1 MPKVIK
7 KFYYRDIL
15 KNAYELVKH
24 NKFLWFFG
32 FFAAAMGGLGEFES
46 VFKDYNS
53 IAETSD
59 NIFNW
64 QSLYEGGLFWIIF
77 ENIKIFLADFPWQ
90 AFFILLMTAVV
101 GIVIYWLA
109 IVSQV
114 ALFDAAYKLSRNKE
128 AKYSDGYRVG
138 NKHFFPVLVVN
149 ISFRIILYGIF
160 IIIAAP
166 LLSWFLV
173 GENVWGGIFF
183 VILLFLIYI
192 PISVIVSFI
201 IKYTIAFIVIHEK
214 KTWGAVKSAWHLFKK
229 NWLVSI
235 EMALI
240 LLFLGI
246 LVGLVIMLALGLA
259 AVPFVLIAI
268 AAMFFGSTTGLAVA
282 VILGT
287 LTWFVIIAIFG
298 SGYVAFQYSTWTLLF
313 LDLVGDRAES
323 KLKRLVGRFIR

>member
-1 MPKVIK
+1 MPKVIN

-15 KNAYELVKH
+15 KRAFDLVKH
-24 NKFLWFFG
+24 NKYLWFFG

-53 IAETSD
+53 ISETSD
-59 NIFNW
+59 GIFTW
-64 QSLYEGGLFWIIF
+64 QSLYQGGFFWIIV
-77 ENIKIFLADFPWQ
+77 ENIKTFFSDFPWQ
-90 AFFILLMTAVV
+90 AFFILLITAVV
-101 GIVIYWLA
+101 FIVIYWLA
-109 IVSQV
+109 IVSQI
-114 ALFDAAYKLSRNKE
+114 ALFDAAHKLSRNKKT
-128 AKYSDGYRVG
+128 KYAEGYSVG
-138 NKHFFPVLVVN
+138 NKHFFPVLAVN
-149 ISFRIILYGIF
+149 IGFRIILYGIF

-201 IKYTIAFIVIHEK
+201 IKYTIAYIVIHEK
-214 KTWGAVKSAWHLFKK
+214 KTWESVKSAWHLFKR

-240 LLFLGI
+240 ILLLGI
-246 LVGLVIMLALGLA
+246 LIGLVIILALGLA
-259 AVPFVLIAI
+259 AVPFALIAI

-282 VILGT
+282 IILGT

-298 SGYVAFQYSTWTLLF
+298 SGYVAFQYSAWTLLF

-323 KLKRLVGRFIR
+323 KLKRLIGRFIG

>member
-1 MPKVIK
+1 MPKEIK

-15 KNAYELVKH
+15 KNAYNLVKH

-32 FFAAAMGGLGEFES
+32 FFAAALGGLGEFES

-64 QSLYEGGLFWIIF
+64 QSLYEGGFFWIIF
-77 ENIKIFLADFPWQ
+77 DNIKIFLADFPWQ
-90 AFFILLMTAVV
+90 AFFILLMTVVV
-101 GIVIYWLA
+101 GLVIYWLA
-109 IVSQV
+109 IVSQI
-114 ALFDAAYKLSRNKE
+114 ALFDAAHKLSKNKKT
-128 AKYSDGYRVG
+128 KYADGYHIG
-138 NKHFFPVLVVN
+138 NKHFLSVLVVN
-149 ISFRIILYGIF
+149 IGFRILLYGVLIV
-160 IIIAAP
+160 IAAP

-173 GENVWGGIFF
+173 GGNVWGGIFF

-192 PISVIVSFI
+192 PISVIASFI

-214 KTWGAVKSAWHLFKK
+214 KTWAAVKSAWHLFKR

-259 AVPFVLIAI
+259 AVPFALIAI

-323 KLKRLVGRFIR
+323 KLKRLVGRFIK